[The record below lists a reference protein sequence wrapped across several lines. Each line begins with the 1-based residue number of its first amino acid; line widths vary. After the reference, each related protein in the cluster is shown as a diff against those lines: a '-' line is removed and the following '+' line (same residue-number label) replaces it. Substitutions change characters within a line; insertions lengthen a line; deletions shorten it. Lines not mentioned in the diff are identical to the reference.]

1 MNDKKPIRNA
11 VKSNKGSA
19 PVRMREKSDNTA
31 PNPEPQEREHTAGVW
46 YSKER
51 LHEVLFGTNTPAG
64 KRFDKILLVMV
75 ALSVLV
81 VFIDSSVGVESPWK
95 QVCNVLEWIFTL
107 LFTIEYLLRLY
118 CSKKVMQYAFSF
130 YGIVDLLSTLP
141 TYLAIAFS
149 GTHYMLVLRV
159 LRLLR
164 LFRVFRMGGAIQQS
178 HLLYG
183 AIRKST
189 PKIAVFMLFIV
200 VLVSILGSLMY
211 LVEGDVNPMFNDIPR
226 SVYWAVITITTVG
239 YGDIT
244 PVTWA
249 GQLISMVVML
259 LGYSIIAVPTGIVSS
274 ELTRAERH
282 RKDLEKKTK
291 KQSDG
296 TTASSAYIYC
306 YACGHPSEDPEAVYC
321 SRCGTLI
328 LRPNADDEQD
338 ESYNT

>member
-1 MNDKKPIRNA
+1 MDLA
-11 VKSNKGSA
+11 LET
-19 PVRMREKSDNTA
+19 MREMSDKTA
-31 PNPEPQEREHTAGVW
+31 PEMEPQKREQIAGAW

-51 LHEVLFGTNTPAG
+51 LYEILFGTNTPAG
-64 KRFDKILLVMV
+64 KRFDKILLALVV
-75 ALSVLV
+75 LSVLV
-81 VFIDSSVGVESPWK
+81 VFIDSSVGTESRWK
-95 QVCNVLEWIFTL
+95 QVCNILEWIFTL
-107 LFTIEYLLRLY
+107 LFTVEYLLRLY
-118 CSKKVMQYAFSF
+118 CSVKVVRYAFSF

-159 LRLLR
+159 FRLLR

-183 AIRKST
+183 AIRRSA

-200 VLVSILGSLMY
+200 VLVSILGSIMY

-244 PVTWA
+244 PVTWM

-274 ELTRAERH
+274 EFTKSEYLREHPEQRA
-282 RKDLEKKTK
+282 KKKTAK
-291 KQSDG
+291 PLPARG
-296 TTASSAYIYC
+296 AVYC
-306 YACGHPSEDPEAVYC
+306 YACGHPSAEADAIYC
-321 SRCGTLI
+321 CRCGTVL
-328 LRPNADDEQD
+328 LRPDTDETKEEKNS